1 MTVRRW
7 LAGMLGLL
15 MTVCACA
22 GAAGEGITLRTVSCF
37 AGPDTATEADAYVDI
52 LQHYESETGNIVLDS
67 SSTSDEAWKT
77 SVLKDFA
84 AGNEPDILFFFA
96 AGADSAP
103 ILPRVVSLEEIN
115 REYPDLNLPET
126 DALRE
131 ADGKVYAVPVRG
143 FWEGLYIHTD
153 LFEKYKAPL
162 PADWDSLLEAIHVFR
177 ENGIVPIAVS
187 LSDIPHYLAE
197 MALLACTTR
206 EEQQARPKT
215 FGEVPA
221 SWMEAMNV
229 IRELAEAGAFAE
241 NAGSTYERASTDLF
255 LNKQA
260 AMQLDGSWL
269 ASSFTREMME
279 TISVLPMPLRSRQG
293 ASDCYIGGVSM
304 GFYLT
309 RRAWESGRRDAAVAL
324 LAELTSEENVR
335 RLGNTTIFGRLL
347 DSSEALRSGRYM
359 LSPLQDAMN
368 NRAREVW
375 LLECIPAVAEGRMTA
390 EECWRRV
397 ISMDPFGE

>member
-1 MTVRRW
+1 MRVKRW
-7 LAGMLGLL
+7 LAGALGLL
-15 MTVCACA
+15 VLACACA

-37 AGPDTATEADAYVDI
+37 AGQDGAADVYVEI
-52 LQHYESETGNIVLDS
+52 LQQYESKTGNTVQDS

-103 ILPRVVSLEEIN
+103 LLSRVVSLEEIN
-115 REYPDLNLPET
+115 REYPEANLPET
-126 DALRE
+126 EALRE

-143 FWEGLYIHTD
+143 FWEGLYVHTD
-153 LFEKYKAPL
+153 LFARYQVPL
-162 PADWDSLLEAIHVFR
+162 PEDWDSLLEAIRIFR

-197 MALLACTTR
+197 MALLACASR
-206 EEQQARPKT
+206 EELQARPKT
-215 FGEVPA
+215 FEEVPA
-221 SWMEAMNV
+221 SWLEAMAV
-229 IRELAEAGAFAE
+229 IRELAEAGAFAD
-241 NAGSTYERASTDLF
+241 NAWSTYEGASTDLF
-255 LNKQA
+255 LNKKA

-269 ASSFTREMME
+269 ASSFPQEMME
-279 TISVLPMPLRSRQG
+279 TMAVLPVPLRNGAG

-309 RRAWESGRRDAAVAL
+309 RRAWKSGRRDAAVAL
-324 LAELTSEENVR
+324 LTELTGEENLR
-335 RLGNTTIFGRLL
+335 RLGNTMISGSLL
-347 DSSEALRSGRYM
+347 RSAEALRTGRNM
-359 LSPLQDAMN
+359 VGPLQDAMN
-368 NRAREVW
+368 NQAREAW
-375 LLECIPAVAEGRMTA
+375 LLECIPAVAEGKMTP

-397 ISMDPFGE
+397 MGLAPFGE